1 MVNQM
6 DTKSEV
12 RTEGRS
18 RAGRSFCI
26 AVAAL
31 ALVLPAA
38 APAAGQGDNTA
49 VAINTRDGSS
59 IFRLAFQVSRVMSDT
74 VDQGNAAVAYSSCE
88 ACETIAVAIQV
99 VLIFSDP
106 EVVSPE
112 NVAVAINSECS
123 LCVTIAEA
131 YQFVYTTGG
140 PVRFDAEGNREL
152 AEIRHEVLRLLQSE
166 GLSLEEFQSRLDALM
181 QRLKV
186 VVEEHLVAAGR
197 GAEGV
202 DGSAND
208 AQPDATPEPDESA
221 SASPS
226 PTASPGGENA
236 SPSPSATTSP
246 QDGSSTESGEEQQ
259 STPSP

>member
-1 MVNQM
+1 MVNKM
-6 DTKSEV
+6 AMESEV
-12 RTEGRS
+12 RTEGGSRVRRS
-18 RAGRSFCI
+18 LYTAM
-26 AVAAL
+26 AAL
-31 ALVLPAA
+31 ALMLPAA

-123 LCVTIAEA
+123 LCVTVAEA
-131 YQFVYTTGG
+131 YQFVLTTGG
-140 PVRFDAEGNREL
+140 PVHFDAEGNREL
-152 AEIRHEVLRLLQSE
+152 AAIRQDVRTLLGSE
-166 GLSLEEFQSRLDALM
+166 GLSLEEFQGRLDALM
-181 QRLKV
+181 QRLKG
-186 VVEEHLVAAGR
+186 VVEEHLVPAGQS
-197 GAEGV
+197 GEGV
-202 DGSAND
+202 DAASND

-221 SASPS
+221 SSSPS
-226 PTASPGGENA
+226 PTASSGGEDT
-236 SPSPSATTSP
+236 SPSPTTSG
-246 QDGSSTESGEEQQ
+246 QDGSSTDSGEDQEW
-259 STPSP
+259 SPSP